1 MLTPLSWLQKYVD
14 ITVPPENLAH
24 LLTMVGLEVESIDR
38 FGENFNSDQIVV
50 GEILEINQ
58 HPNADRLLLPKVR
71 LSSSETVDVVCGAT
85 NLSPGIKIV
94 FAKPG
99 ATLFNQKSGKFQKLK
114 ASVIRGI
121 SSPGMICSE
130 LELGIGLGHE
140 NILILDK
147 NLEPGSSLQGIF
159 SDTIL
164 DLSITPNRPDCLS
177 IIGVAREVAAITN
190 KKLSD
195 PEISYKENSAVSKSS
210 PVEIHIES
218 LDLCKRYCGAVV
230 ENVTVGPSPTWL
242 KSALAKMGHRS
253 INNIVDVTNYVM
265 YETGQP
271 LHAFDLNKIQD
282 SKIEVRPAKNKE
294 TLLTLDNDSIEL
306 NPSMLVIADS
316 KNPVALAG
324 IIGGLN
330 SSVTQNTTRILL
342 ESANFNPTSIRKTAS
357 GLKLRTDASYRFE
370 RNPNEALASKALK
383 RAIHL
388 IQKIS
393 NQNVSC
399 GKIIDAPGAQLD
411 SMSLQIDG
419 SEIEK
424 LLGVKISQEEAL
436 SVLHKLGF
444 QSNPKSQSGFSNDWT
459 AKISIPDWRSDI
471 KIQEDLIEEIA
482 RILGYDQFPTSNI
495 SSSIPEY
502 IPNIPLHLREQVRDA
517 CVEFGMQEVITYS
530 LKNESLLS
538 SVSSEDSQN
547 FVNIANPLNSEAKT
561 LRTNLMVGIL
571 ETLSSNQNFL
581 KEGPVKIFEIG
592 RTFINKPGSLPIQN
606 EVAVGLISGNS
617 SSEGW
622 TNTKNRKLDFYDI
635 KGILEGVL
643 SKLKLEVKYI
653 PSEDSLLV
661 QGQSADILI
670 EETKIGKVGKIS
682 GHILSSFEINETN
695 TLLFELDLN
704 TIYSRFQNKIT
715 FKPFA
720 TFPTSERDLTVLAD
734 ADIPSEKIESII
746 LASKL
751 ATKCIPIDIYEQG
764 SGNQKKS
771 ITYKIVFQSTSKTL
785 TANEVSNEIK
795 TILLNLKKTLDVDFR
810 DK

>member
-1 MLTPLSWLQKYVD
+1 MVALDDGIPRTMNLLDTLTCWVNHQIEIVTRRTEHRLERAQHDLHINSG
-14 ITVPPENLAH
+14 
-24 LLTMVGLEVESIDR
+24 LLKAIGMIDEIISTIR
-38 FGENFNSDQIVV
+38 ASEDRASARSSLMAEPFEFTEIQTNHILDMQLGRLTRLGRDQIEEKVD
-50 GEILEINQ
+50 ELTQAILEY
-58 HPNADRLLLPKVR
+58 
-71 LSSSETVDVVCGAT
+71 
-85 NLSPGIKIV
+85 
-94 FAKPG
+94 
-99 ATLFNQKSGKFQKLK
+99 
-114 ASVIRGI
+114 
-121 SSPGMICSE
+121 
-130 LELGIGLGHE
+130 
-140 NILILDK
+140 
-147 NLEPGSSLQGIF
+147 QGI
-159 SDTIL
+159 
-164 DLSITPNRPDCLS
+164 
-177 IIGVAREVAAITN
+177 
-190 KKLSD
+190 LSD
-195 PEISYKENSAVSKSS
+195 EQV
-210 PVEIHIES
+210 
-218 LDLCKRYCGAVV
+218 LR
-230 ENVTVGPSPTWL
+230 
-242 KSALAKMGHRS
+242 
-253 INNIVDVTNYVM
+253 NI
-265 YETGQP
+265 
-271 LHAFDLNKIQD
+271 
-282 SKIEVRPAKNKE
+282 
-294 TLLTLDNDSIEL
+294 
-306 NPSMLVIADS
+306 
-316 KNPVALAG
+316 
-324 IIGGLN
+324 
-330 SSVTQNTTRILL
+330 
-342 ESANFNPTSIRKTAS
+342 
-357 GLKLRTDASYRFE
+357 
-370 RNPNEALASKALK
+370 
-383 RAIHL
+383 
-388 IQKIS
+388 
-393 NQNVSC
+393 
-399 GKIIDAPGAQLD
+399 IIDELT
-411 SMSLQIDG
+411 
-419 SEIEK
+419 EIRDE
-424 LLGVKISQEEAL
+424 
-436 SVLHKLGF
+436 
-444 QSNPKSQSGFSNDWT
+444 FSNERRT
-459 AKISIPDWRSDI
+459 ELVSDPGDFLI
-471 KIQEDLIEEIA
+471 EDLIEEIA

-547 FVNIANPLNSEAKT
+547 FVNIANPLNSETKT

-653 PSEDSLLV
+653 PSEDSLLI

-704 TIYSRFQNKIT
+704 TIYSRSQNKIA

-720 TFPTSERDLTVLAD
+720 TFPTSERDLTVLAG

-751 ATKCIPIDIYEQG
+751 ATKCIPIDIYKQG
-764 SGNQKKS
+764 SDNQKKS